1 MTQTNLW
8 FSFEKLPP
16 EKKRVGHIS
25 GKWEMQKKWKYEL
38 IPCIPAIANKLTDSR
53 WNLPPP
59 QEMLMSSLHSNS
71 NAGNHHDRYL
81 HLYTFMGVFHQHF
94 CFRSIID
101 IIDID
106 SWPNFI
112 PLSKLCSGSTISA
125 AESRCSCFFLTLA
138 PKTCF
143 WHTVGYG
150 SILLRDMIYI
160 YTDIH
165 TYLYTQQWSGKPCK
179 QRPKHRLYY
188 TDVLDLSNN
197 CVKWWDIA
205 TSQLGKGIRPP

>member
-1 MTQTNLW
+1 MKVW
-8 FSFEKLPP
+8 
-16 EKKRVGHIS
+16 V
-25 GKWEMQKKWKYEL
+25 
-38 IPCIPAIANKLTDSR
+38 D
-53 WNLPPP
+53 
-59 QEMLMSSLHSNS
+59 SLHPCNRQQV
-71 NAGNHHDRYL
+71 DRL
-81 HLYTFMGVFHQHF
+81 KVKLATSARNVDVISTFKFQ
-94 CFRSIID
+94 CREP
-101 IIDID
+101 
-106 SWPNFI
+106 SWQ
-112 PLSKLCSGSTISA
+112 ISA
-125 AESRCSCFFLTLA
+125 PLHIHGSFSSTLLLQKHHWHHWHRQLTKLHSVVKTLLRVDNFCCWISVLLLFLT

-150 SILLRDMIYI
+150 SILLRDMIYIYI